1 MPDDLDVRI
10 RELVARA
17 VADAPAAPE
26 LDPAVSPIEPAP
38 SRRGWWIGGG
48 AALLAAAALVATFV
62 LVGPSDDTVTTP
74 ATNPATNPTTTV
86 PAPTTSAPVVVPPT
100 TAAPAAP
107 AGQAWIAT
115 AGPAGVVLRDA
126 AGTTVRTLDE
136 PMAIAL
142 PLADGRVI
150 VQRVSDPFEDRR
162 PHATGVGARRIARRV
177 APRHRVVRTG
187 DAARRRPRRRGDD
200 AAVQPDHRSGHP
212 RPGSRGADGR
222 HARRARL
229 RPLHRHRR
237 DRRVGVRHEPPA
249 PVVERVDR
257 RPAVGRGQQR
267 AAVPHGPRLVRR
279 AHRAR
284 HLAGVVRPAGV
295 VSRLRRDVPTAVHG
309 VAGRDRGVVAGRR
322 RAHVPGRGDGSRCP
336 RALRHGRSRG
346 AGLR

>member
-1 MPDDLDVRI
+1 MSDDLDVRI

-62 LVGPSDDTVTTP
+62 LVGPSDDTVTVP
-74 ATNPATNPTTTV
+74 ATNPITNPTTTA
-86 PAPTTSAPVVVPPT
+86 PAPTTSAPVVVAPT

-107 AGQAWIAT
+107 VTQAWIAT

-150 VQRVSDPFEDRR
+150 VQRVSDPSEDGDHT
-162 PHATGVGARRIARRV
+162 PLVWGLDGSLEELLPGIEWSGPVTLHDVAIVDGVTTLLYSLTTDQDVPDQAREELTAVTLDGPESGRFTDIAVIGGWESGTSRLHLSSNGLIV
-177 APRHRVVRTG
+177 G
-187 DAARRRPRRRGDD
+187 
-200 AAVQPDHRSGHP
+200 QRSAEVSSGP
-212 RPGSRGADGR
+212 LFLTVPGSSAERTVPDIS
-222 HARRARL
+222 
-229 RPLHRHRR
+229 
-237 DRRVGVRHEPPA
+237 PA
-249 PVVERVDR
+249 WFDLQEWYPDCAE
-257 RPAVGRGQQR
+257 AC
-267 AAVPHGPRLVRR
+267 PRLF
-279 AHRAR
+279 
-284 HLAGVVRPAGV
+284 
-295 VSRLRRDVPTAVHG
+295 TASP
-309 VAGRDRGVVAGRR
+309 GRDRGVVARRR

-336 RALRHGRSRG
+336 RALRHGRPDRT
-346 AGLR
+346 GLR